1 MKYVIVRD
9 QFHSECAI
17 LFDEGLDHSTFKDR
31 KIFSAGFCSLGGTTD
46 SNGAYHKETSCWGQS
61 ITLGISSRQED
72 ASLVEQAVTRR

>member
-17 LFDEGLDHSTFKDR
+17 LFDEGLDHSVIKMGV
-31 KIFSAGFCSLGGTTD
+31 IAAGFCSLGGTTD
-46 SNGAYHKETSCWGQS
+46 SNGACYMETSCWGQS

-72 ASLVEQAVTRR
+72 VVLIDQAVRRR